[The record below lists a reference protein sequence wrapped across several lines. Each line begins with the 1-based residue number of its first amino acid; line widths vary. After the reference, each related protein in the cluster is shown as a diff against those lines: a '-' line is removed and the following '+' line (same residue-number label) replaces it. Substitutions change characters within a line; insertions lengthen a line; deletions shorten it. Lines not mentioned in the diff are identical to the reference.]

1 MGRGDGEEEGGGGL
15 LSGWGG
21 LWIAGCGGGSRLM
34 RRAFGGTIWYS
45 DKRDV
50 SELIH
55 NLG

>member
-1 MGRGDGEEEGGGGL
+1 L

-21 LWIAGCGGGSRLM
+21 LWIGGCEGGSRLM
-34 RRAFGGTIWYS
+34 RRAFGGMIWYS